1 MQSELSISDLPI
13 DSAGEHSAAGAHP
26 SPSPTR
32 IRLWDLPIRIFHWS
46 LVVAVLTAVV
56 SGEIGGSWM
65 SVHGKAGLAI
75 IGLVAFRLAWGVIG
89 STHARFLSFAPS
101 PAKIHDYLNGKWR
114 GVGHNPLGAI
124 SVFALLGLLALQ
136 AGTGVFANDDIDF
149 SGPLFALVDK
159 ALSNRLT
166 GYHQWLS
173 YFLLGLMA
181 LHIVAIAFYARFK
194 KDNLVKPMVTGWKE
208 VQSGKSTAK
217 GGWPALIAAILIAL
231 AVVYV
236 ASGKGLR
243 EAAPASH
250 PASTAPA
257 W

>member
-1 MQSELSISDLPI
+1 MQSELVIERV
-13 DSAGEHSAAGAHP
+13 GESRAINPQA
-26 SPSPTR
+26 SPALTR
-32 IRLWDLPIRIFHWS
+32 IHLWDLPIRIFHWS
-46 LVVAVLTAVV
+46 LVAAVLTAVV
-56 SGEIGGSWM
+56 TGEVGGSWM
-65 SVHGKAGLAI
+65 GVHGKAGLTI

-101 PAKIHDYLNGKWR
+101 PAKIRAYFKGQWR

-124 SVFALLGLLALQ
+124 SVLALLGLLALQ

-149 SGPLFALVDK
+149 SGPLSVLVDK
-159 ALSNRLT
+159 TLSNRLT

-173 YFLLGLMA
+173 YLLLGLMA
-181 LHIVAIAFYARFK
+181 LHVVAIIFYARFK

-217 GGWPALIAAILIAL
+217 GGRLALIVAILVAAA
-231 AVVYV
+231 AVFL
-236 ASGKGLR
+236 ASGGNIHTTPS
-243 EAAPASH
+243 APSAK
-250 PASTAPA
+250 TTPA